1 MKKRSGYLVFMLAL
15 FFLAS
20 ANSVHAQQVDSEVGI
35 TFYQKNY
42 KDQVVSFEKITP
54 VNEAKQPNRETIN
67 SDKGLINQLLPN
79 TGEKQQLELLT
90 IGLLLISII
99 LFVVARRRKKGW
111 KADE

>member
-42 KDQVVSFEKITP
+42 KDQVVPFEKIP
-54 VNEAKQPNRETIN
+54 QLMKPNNPNRETIN

-79 TGEKQQLELLT
+79 TGEKPA
-90 IGLLLISII
+90 IGITNYRFTSYKHHP
-99 LFVVARRRKKGW
+99 VCSGSKTKERMESR
-111 KADE
+111 